1 MADKWNMTDE
11 QLIEILRCLGNATR
25 KMNRNYDR
33 TIYDVAADRIERLLR
48 SSAARSKKPSRRSVT
63 S

>member
-1 MADKWNMTDE
+1 MDDKWNMTDE
-11 QLIEILRCLGNATR
+11 QLIDILRSLGDTTR

-48 SSAARSKKPSRRSVT
+48 SSREEAEPK
-63 S
+63 